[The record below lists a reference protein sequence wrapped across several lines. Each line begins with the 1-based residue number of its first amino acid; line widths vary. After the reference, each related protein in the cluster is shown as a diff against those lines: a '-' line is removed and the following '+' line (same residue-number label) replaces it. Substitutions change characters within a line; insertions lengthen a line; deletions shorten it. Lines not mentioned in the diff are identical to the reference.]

1 MSVFKCLGDRGG
13 VADVGVAERP
23 ERRARRAE
31 VDAGEDGAVLLAAED
46 DGLEARRLHQAA
58 RQQAD
63 GAGAAGTKPLA
74 RGQDDG
80 DGDARS
86 GDIGGCLLQRRRS
99 LAPSSACGRWPLAG
113 DAMTSAYIEA
123 ERSWRLA
130 MSIALAVVIVVV
142 LLILARSVRIASEW
156 QRAVI
161 LRLGRFHKVKG
172 PGIYLVFPV
181 IDAVAQVIDLRIQTT
196 MITAEQALTRDTVA
210 VGVDAIVF
218 WQVENAETAA
228 IRIANYREAIERVA
242 QTSLREMIGATDLSK
257 LLSDRKTADEQL
269 RVTITA
275 KTSTWGV
282 TARSVEIKDVSIPR
296 ELQDAMSRQAQAER
310 EKDARVTLASAE
322 KAIAEQ
328 ILEAA
333 QLYGSDPNALKL
345 RQMNLLYEMNKER
358 GTTVLIPTDMANSLG
373 TVVALARAI
382 PPDPA

>member
-1 MSVFKCLGDRGG
+1 
-13 VADVGVAERP
+13 
-23 ERRARRAE
+23 
-31 VDAGEDGAVLLAAED
+31 
-46 DGLEARRLHQAA
+46 
-58 RQQAD
+58 
-63 GAGAAGTKPLA
+63 
-74 RGQDDG
+74 
-80 DGDARS
+80 
-86 GDIGGCLLQRRRS
+86 
-99 LAPSSACGRWPLAG
+99 
-113 DAMTSAYIEA
+113 
-123 ERSWRLA
+123 
-130 MSIALAVVIVVV
+130 MSIFFAVIAVVVI
-142 LLILARSVRIASEW
+142 LILARSVRIASEW

-181 IDAVAQVIDLRIQTT
+181 IDGVAQVIDLRIQTT
-196 MITAEQALTRDTVA
+196 TITAEQALTRDTVA

-218 WQVENAETAA
+218 WQVVNAEAAA

-257 LLSDRKTADEQL
+257 LLSDRKAADEQL
-269 RVTITA
+269 RVTITS

-282 TARSVEIKDVSIPR
+282 TASSVEIKDVSIPR

-333 QLYGSDPNALKL
+333 KLYGSDPNALKL

-373 TVVALARAI
+373 TVVALSRATQ
-382 PPDPA
+382 PDPA